1 MFALP
6 HVARPSLT
14 GLAAVVTSMNI
25 VVIIYVLCAGF
36 PFGTASNL
44 VPFAPF
50 GVRGIFTA
58 SSIVFFS
65 FVGFDAAATAAE
77 EVPPLFPM
85 TLSLH
90 AKHCDCSSRGH
101 AGLCLCEWGNPCC
114 QSPRSF

>member
-6 HVARPSLT
+6 HVAPPSLT

-101 AGLCLCEWGNPCC
+101 AGLSLCEWGNPRC